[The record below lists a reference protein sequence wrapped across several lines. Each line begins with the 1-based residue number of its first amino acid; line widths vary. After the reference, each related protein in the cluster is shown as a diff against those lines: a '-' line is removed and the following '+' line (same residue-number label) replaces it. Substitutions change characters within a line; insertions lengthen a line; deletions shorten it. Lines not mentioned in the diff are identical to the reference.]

1 MGTRYVAI
9 PKLRIAGKRHG
20 LRLYSNSQ
28 TTFFKIIQIFA
39 ALQANQENFDG

>member
-20 LRLYSNSQ
+20 LRLYSKWRI
-28 TTFFKIIQIFA
+28 TFLNLFKF
-39 ALQANQENFDG
+39 